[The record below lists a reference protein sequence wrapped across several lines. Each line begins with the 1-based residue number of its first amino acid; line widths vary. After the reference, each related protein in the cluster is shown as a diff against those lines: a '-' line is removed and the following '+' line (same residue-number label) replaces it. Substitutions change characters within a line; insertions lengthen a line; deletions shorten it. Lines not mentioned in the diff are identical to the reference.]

1 MDLSIITVSM
11 KSGVSTI
18 ATYLQSRQ
26 ALSVT
31 TSFMSRFSAS
41 WVPNKLT
48 LILLNVTSA
57 DEGEYRCEVVTF
69 GGSVQT
75 WIRKIQ
81 VSVQGKLRQLTKKN
95 SYQGLLLLISF
106 RLF

>member
-11 KSGVSTI
+11 KSGASTI
-18 ATYLQSRQ
+18 ATDLQSRQ

-31 TSFMSRFSAS
+31 TRYMNCFKAS
-41 WVPNKLT
+41 WAPNKLT

-57 DEGEYRCEVVTF
+57 DEGEYRCEVKTF
-69 GGSVQT
+69 GGWVQT

-81 VSVQGKLRQLTKKN
+81 VSLLGKLRQLTK
-95 SYQGLLLLISF
+95 
-106 RLF
+106 